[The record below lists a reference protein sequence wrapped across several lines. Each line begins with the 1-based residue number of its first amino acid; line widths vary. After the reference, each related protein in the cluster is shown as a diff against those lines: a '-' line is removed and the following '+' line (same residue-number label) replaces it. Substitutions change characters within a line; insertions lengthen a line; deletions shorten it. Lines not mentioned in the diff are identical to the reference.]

1 MSEKVPKMKKINDVS
16 KFYDR
21 FMASDVKN
29 KTKLKEEILYQLYK
43 MPTNDPKEIA
53 PQILDPQDH
62 SPNQI
67 QQADLLYMPDDN
79 GFKYGLTVVD
89 TGSRK
94 TDCEPMSDRT
104 AKDALTAIK
113 AIYKRGILKMPET
126 SIQVDDGSEFK
137 GVFKQYFESNN
148 VYVRV
153 AQSGRSRQQGLVE
166 NRNGLIAKTLLRRMT
181 AEELLTKEKS
191 VEWVHYLPKLI
202 DFMNKDYYMKK
213 VFLSPEEI
221 MADTKTS
228 TKGKNNDIMEAGTE
242 VRVQL
247 DKPIVSLTG
256 KRAYGGFREGDVKWS
271 MKPSEIT
278 RVQLIPNEPILY
290 KIDGYKPLYTR
301 NQLQIVDSAKSNLP
315 PSTVQYKKIVKEI
328 LEKKKVGKV
337 NKYLIWWDGE
347 TKDQATYEPVDV
359 MKKDIPTIVEAF
371 EKKLKS
377 SKK

>member
-1 MSEKVPKMKKINDVS
+1 MTEKVPKIKKINDVS

-137 GVFKQYFESNN
+137 GVF
-148 VYVRV
+148 
-153 AQSGRSRQQGLVE
+153 
-166 NRNGLIAKTLLRRMT
+166 
-181 AEELLTKEKS
+181 
-191 VEWVHYLPKLI
+191 
-202 DFMNKDYYMKK
+202 
-213 VFLSPEEI
+213 
-221 MADTKTS
+221 
-228 TKGKNNDIMEAGTE
+228 
-242 VRVQL
+242 
-247 DKPIVSLTG
+247 
-256 KRAYGGFREGDVKWS
+256 
-271 MKPSEIT
+271 
-278 RVQLIPNEPILY
+278 
-290 KIDGYKPLYTR
+290 
-301 NQLQIVDSAKSNLP
+301 
-315 PSTVQYKKIVKEI
+315 
-328 LEKKKVGKV
+328 
-337 NKYLIWWDGE
+337 
-347 TKDQATYEPVDV
+347 
-359 MKKDIPTIVEAF
+359 
-371 EKKLKS
+371 
-377 SKK
+377 